1 VRDFG
6 RWILLA
12 QHQSGSLEAH
22 VTQVRQRNL
31 AISFGILLLLTVSV
45 GMLSVSSRR
54 AQRLARQ
61 QMEFVAGVSHELRT
75 PIAVIRSASENLSQ
89 GVVSSPDRVKRYGDT
104 IGTEARRLG
113 DMVER
118 VLQYA
123 GIEAGRVIAATAP
136 VEPLSVVDDAL
147 RATAPVIAGHGITVE
162 RRVPEMLP
170 LVIGDAPALTSA
182 VQNLITNAVKY
193 GGADRW
199 IGITMA
205 QAGQGSRQEIRIAVE
220 DHGAGIAQAD
230 LPHLFEPFYRGADA
244 SAAQIQ
250 GNGLGLSIVK
260 RIIEAH
266 GGRVTVETTV
276 GTGTT
281 FTLHLPVAPPDA
293 LQAARIGITSQSAPA
308 HS

>member
-1 VRDFG
+1 
-6 RWILLA
+6 
-12 QHQSGSLEAH
+12 
-22 VTQVRQRNL
+22 
-31 AISFGILLLLTVSV
+31 
-45 GMLSVSSRR
+45 
-54 AQRLARQ
+54 
-61 QMEFVAGVSHELRT
+61 
-75 PIAVIRSASENLSQ
+75 
-89 GVVSSPDRVKRYGDT
+89 
-104 IGTEARRLG
+104 
-113 DMVER
+113 
-118 VLQYA
+118 
-123 GIEAGRVIAATAP
+123 
-136 VEPLSVVDDAL
+136 
-147 RATAPVIAGHGITVE
+147 
-162 RRVPEMLP
+162 
-170 LVIGDAPALTSA
+170 
-182 VQNLITNAVKY
+182 
-193 GGADRW
+193 
-199 IGITMA
+199 MA
-205 QAGQGSRQEIRIAVE
+205 QSGQGSRQEIRIAVE